1 MFNNDWDL
9 ILQEET
15 DKPYFRELLEWIDE
29 EYRRHT
35 VYPPKHEIFRALQE
49 TPYQSTKVVI
59 LGQDPYHGRGQAQG
73 LSFSVRPGVTIP
85 PSLRNIYKELAAD
98 LDAPIPEHGSLIS
111 WAKQGVLLLNAVL
124 TVKEG
129 EPNSHKG
136 LGWERFTDAV
146 ISKLNEREQP
156 TVFILWGS
164 YAQKKGSFIDRSRH
178 LVLESAHPS
187 PFAAHKGFFGS
198 RPFSASNAYLIQH
211 GMAPVHWV
219 IPSITD
225 IGDE

>member
-15 DKPYFRELLEWIDE
+15 DKPYFRELLERIDE
-29 EYRRHT
+29 EYRLHT
-35 VYPPKHEIFRALQE
+35 VYPPRDEIFRALQE

-98 LDAPIPEHGSLIS
+98 LDAPIPDHGSLIA

-136 LGWERFTDAV
+136 LGWEQFTDAV

-164 YAQKKGSFIDRSRH
+164 YAQKKGAFIDRSRY

-187 PFAAHKGFFGS
+187 PFAARKGFFGS

-219 IPSITD
+219 IPSTTD